1 MTWILFALLFRQGN
15 TKFIFNYSADSLLSF
30 VPPVC
35 NHSLHI
41 SPSFSPFPCL
51 HARPLS
57 QDHTSES
64 PTTDGNA
71 LLLFLPWTSY
81 LGPCLSPALTVC
93 KCIANSHRSY
103 TSKRNHTDP
112 QSIKQSSAVP
122 NSPCARSHRTKVDV
136 VASVQNDQCSG
147 VFANLKFRWTS
158 CNHYHFLEFPGIEYD
173 PFFLFSR
180 HGILKKLTWMK
191 NEWVFLPWLLLL
203 RAITMQNYVELPT
216 IYVGITSSSVPQNC
230 PQWELQRDQQ
240 PGGKQ
245 VKPGISKGWMTNST
259 WKFVYFCQFAS
270 FLAELE
276 KKKLLKELLAWIENR
291 YLKISF

>member
-1 MTWILFALLFRQGN
+1 MNSFRTSLQ
-15 TKFIFNYSADSLLSF
+15 TREYKVYFQLLSWF
-30 VPPVC
+30 TSFLVSYLLRATILYIFPP
-35 NHSLHI
+35 H
-41 SPSFSPFPCL
+41 F
-51 HARPLS
+51 
-57 QDHTSES
+57 
-64 PTTDGNA
+64 
-71 LLLFLPWTSY
+71 LLFLACMQDRSHKTTLQRVLQLMVMLCSSSCLGPPTSC

-122 NSPCARSHRTKVDV
+122 NSPCACSHRTKVDV

-147 VFANLKFRWTS
+147 VFANLKFRRTS

-173 PFFLFSR
+173 PFFLFSL
-180 HGILKKLTWMK
+180 HGILKKLAWMK
-191 NEWVFLPWLLLL
+191 NEWVFLSWLLLL

-259 WKFVYFCQFAS
+259 WKFVYFCQLAS

-276 KKKLLKELLAWIENR
+276 KKIVKRTFGLDWKQVPEN
-291 YLKISF
+291 